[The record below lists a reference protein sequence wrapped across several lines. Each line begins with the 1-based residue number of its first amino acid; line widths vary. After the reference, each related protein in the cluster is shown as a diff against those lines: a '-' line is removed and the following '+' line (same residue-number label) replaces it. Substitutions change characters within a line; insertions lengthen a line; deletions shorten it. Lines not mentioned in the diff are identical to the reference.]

1 MCVCVLVCVHIHMC
15 VCVCVCVCTGLY
27 ITVKILDRFP
37 PSSTTM
43 FKLQEDVWEVDAE
56 GVVARQLELLP
67 ALARRTRHSGSAK
80 SLWQLSDEETSRL
93 ELAAEESF
101 AALELDVT
109 KRKRGSRKENDSEKE
124 ARDRA
129 FFFFFF
135 FFFFFVDDL
144 KVAFSPN

>member
-1 MCVCVLVCVHIHMC
+1 
-15 VCVCVCVCTGLY
+15 
-27 ITVKILDRFP
+27 
-37 PSSTTM
+37 M

-56 GVVARQLELLP
+56 GVVARQVELLP

-109 KRKRGSRKENDSEKE
+109 KRKRGQGKRQREGGAREGSRG

-129 FFFFFF
+129 G
-135 FFFFFVDDL
+135 
-144 KVAFSPN
+144 

>member
-1 MCVCVLVCVHIHMC
+1 
-15 VCVCVCVCTGLY
+15 
-27 ITVKILDRFP
+27 
-37 PSSTTM
+37 M

-56 GVVARQLELLP
+56 GVVARQVELLP

-109 KRKRGSRKENDSEKE
+109 KRKRGSRKEKDSEKE
-124 ARDRA
+124 EPEKVREEPETEQ
-129 FFFFFF
+129 
-135 FFFFFVDDL
+135 VDEEVSDEEVVENA
-144 KVAFSPN
+144 KKKKNKKKKKKKKKRRCSF